1 VRLRDL
7 PARLREPPSG
17 LPQEPWARLRELWGI
32 SRFRL
37 TVMYGALFALGIVAL
52 LALIYWQT
60 AGYMVRQLDDTI
72 RADAQTSLTQAP
84 EQVDDWIAGAM
95 ARDVG
100 HVKYY
105 GLFAPDG
112 RRVIGNILS
121 VPSVLKI
128 GAPPRQ
134 FALDPSQPPDIR
146 ALAVKL
152 QDGSTLILGRNTS
165 ELRQIRSIILHALF
179 WSGAVIVVA
188 GLGLGAAFSAQP
200 LRRVQAIGDASARI
214 REGDFHA
221 RLPISPQKDELD
233 ALAAIVNAMLDEVQR
248 LVSEVKSASDSLAHD
263 LRTPLTRLR
272 AQLHRID
279 QQPDL
284 PEVHRDM
291 LEEAIE
297 ETDIL
302 LTRFRALLRIS
313 EIESR
318 ERRSGFGLVDLGE
331 IAGQIREMYGPVAAS
346 RDIALDMQISP
357 TPVVDADK
365 ELLFEAIS
373 NLVDNAIKFTP
384 DGGQVKMRAVPT
396 PQGPRLEVTDT
407 GPGVPAEERSA
418 VLQRFYRGSRE
429 SSAPGSGLG
438 LSIVAAILRLHG
450 FELQLQEADP
460 GLRISVNC
468 WPNWAKA

>member
-1 VRLRDL
+1 
-7 PARLREPPSG
+7 
-17 LPQEPWARLRELWGI
+17 
-32 SRFRL
+32 
-37 TVMYGALFALGIVAL
+37 
-52 LALIYWQT
+52 
-60 AGYMVRQLDDTI
+60 
-72 RADAQTSLTQAP
+72 
-84 EQVDDWIAGAM
+84 
-95 ARDVG
+95 
-100 HVKYY
+100 
-105 GLFAPDG
+105 
-112 RRVIGNILS
+112 
-121 VPSVLKI
+121 
-128 GAPPRQ
+128 
-134 FALDPSQPPDIR
+134 
-146 ALAVKL
+146 
-152 QDGSTLILGRNTS
+152 
-165 ELRQIRSIILHALF
+165 
-179 WSGAVIVVA
+179 
-188 GLGLGAAFSAQP
+188 
-200 LRRVQAIGDASARI
+200 
-214 REGDFHA
+214 
-221 RLPISPQKDELD
+221 
-233 ALAAIVNAMLDEVQR
+233 
-248 LVSEVKSASDSLAHD
+248 
-263 LRTPLTRLR
+263 
-272 AQLHRID
+272 
-279 QQPDL
+279 
-284 PEVHRDM
+284 M